1 MNNVSAPGVSLII
14 CCYNSASR
22 IAVTLK
28 HIALQKVPAA
38 IQWEVILVD
47 NNSTDNTQNAAQ
59 HEWEQHNVPVSFKI
73 VKESKSGLIY
83 AREKGIS
90 EAKYEFLLFCDDD
103 NWLEENYIRHAF
115 EIMNANSNIAIL
127 GGRSQGN
134 FESNKPIWFE
144 NFEKAYVTGKPL
156 EHSGIAN
163 VRSYIAGAGMV
174 VRKPVLDLL
183 YALKFKPLLTGR
195 RGKELLSGE
204 DSEICLLIMFLG
216 YDLYYDDRLQFI
228 HFITANRL
236 SWKYCVSM
244 ISSGHAIPQVY
255 FDFYR
260 YCWGKIL
267 DHEEP
272 SFENGYA
279 VIKKRSLN
287 RLIKSLSPVR
297 DTMKILFQSGQ
308 GSKKEIEIKAA
319 FNKLKFALGNKKRLS
334 AEFKN
339 ICLILYNI
347 KEYRLTKSGSNAG
360 PKKVML

>member
-1 MNNVSAPGVSLII
+1 
-14 CCYNSASR
+14 
-22 IAVTLK
+22 
-28 HIALQKVPAA
+28 
-38 IQWEVILVD
+38 
-47 NNSTDNTQNAAQ
+47 
-59 HEWEQHNVPVSFKI
+59 
-73 VKESKSGLIY
+73 
-83 AREKGIS
+83 
-90 EAKYEFLLFCDDD
+90 
-103 NWLEENYIRHAF
+103 
-115 EIMNANSNIAIL
+115 MNANSNIAIL

-308 GSKKEIEIKAA
+308 GPKKEIEIKAA

-347 KEYRLTKSGSNAG
+347 KGYRLTKSGSNAG